1 MIKNNQ
7 DFLNQSIDTIIAK
20 RMNNTADIRSN
31 RDETINADSTQASDM
46 IQKLSKDLYYEIDQI
61 DKQMQRLRSRIDNNY
76 QGDENSISMP

>member
-1 MIKNNQ
+1 MINNNQ

-20 RMNNTADIRSN
+20 RMNGTADIRSN

>member
-1 MIKNNQ
+1 MINNNQ

-20 RMNNTADIRSN
+20 RMNGTADIRSN

-76 QGDENSISMP
+76 